1 MATLPRPS
9 SISVG
14 PADLRQQRRQRAPQE
29 DEWETIRVGQ
39 GQEDEWETIAPAPM
53 QRRQKPEQP
62 GAITRFGRS
71 FAGSLG
77 VPERASDVLEGP
89 AYAVR
94 HPIESAK
101 LIGGSLVEA
110 HKRAA
115 GIGLEKLRAPGLA
128 SKAVGAVQYLA
139 SGVPIV
145 GPALVEAGE
154 QFRRGDIAGGTG
166 TTLGISTGLALG
178 TQRGQQLATAP
189 VRAGLRVAER
199 IRAPMRRRLLEMP
212 PAAKAAPAE
221 RFTRAEVMT
230 EARRHGVE
238 MTPAQATQYKS
249 AQTLQAVGERS
260 LLGGGKLNEF
270 LEANR
275 GNLLEWSD
283 DLAKRIDPKGLAE
296 STEATGL
303 HLKQSAQVGL
313 DTAKKS
319 ANAAFSEVRGWTK
332 KARVDVRGL
341 RERFGQELADISEA
355 LANEPAQYATP
366 VRKLLE
372 KVARLGQADEPI
384 TIMGR
389 TVRPSELPPAF
400 RKQLGLEG
408 ADSISFSTAQRLRSD
423 FWDMGH
429 DFTGTIPNR
438 VQAYARQVTK
448 ELDTAMERSARSAGP
463 EVYQGWRDANAQWK
477 QLMETYQDSKS
488 PLYRIMKEPDPVKV
502 PQKLLETGA
511 HGGSARTVRMLNEQ
525 GFDLN
530 PLRVEVLNRIR
541 DRNFTLSRNRL
552 AGFSDEFLRELFS
565 PAELR
570 ELYILSKT
578 GRNIRFE
585 VNPSGTSNVHGAM
598 YELHGIA
605 RGAAHI
611 PFAHGLG
618 ARLSR
623 GTLFREGA
631 LGRQF
636 TRTETPTISGF
647 RSAVEAAERAKAP
660 RIIGPTAVAA
670 GETGRERRAQF
681 PTIRR

>member
-1 MATLPRPS
+1 MGTLPRPS
-9 SISVG
+9 SITVG
-14 PADLRQQRRQRAPQE
+14 PVDLRQRRRSASPQE
-29 DEWETIRVGQ
+29 GDWETIGVGEGQDEWETL
-39 GQEDEWETIAPAPM
+39 APAPRPAGPV
-53 QRRQKPEQP
+53 RRFVKSAAQTLGLPTKVPSMEEL
-62 GAITRFGRS
+62 TWS
-71 FAGSLG
+71 F
-77 VPERASDVLEGP
+77 
-89 AYAVR
+89 R
-94 HPIESAK
+94 HPVESTTQFAK
-101 LIGGSLVEA
+101 GIVGA
-110 HKRAA
+110 HRRAT
-115 GIGLEKLRAPGLA
+115 GIAQEKLRAPGLA
-128 SKAVGAVQYLA
+128 SKAMGALEYGL
-139 SGVPIV
+139 SGVPLI
-145 GPALVEAGE
+145 GPGIIEAGE
-154 QFRRGDIAGGTG
+154 QINRGDVAGGVG
-166 TTLGISTGLALG
+166 SSLALGAGLALG
-178 TQRGQQLATAP
+178 TPKGMRMATAP

-199 IRAPMRRRLLEMP
+199 IRAPSLRRLREMP
-212 PAAKAAPAE
+212 AEAKAVPAE
-221 RFTRAEVMT
+221 KFTRAEVMT

-238 MTPAQATQYKS
+238 MTPAQATQTKPL
-249 AQTLQAVGERS
+249 QTFQAVGERS
-260 LLGGGKLNEF
+260 LLGGGKLQEF
-270 LEANR
+270 LDANR
-275 GNLLEWSD
+275 AKLLEWSD

-296 STEATGL
+296 STEATGI

-313 DTAKKS
+313 DAAKKN

-332 KARVDVRGL
+332 KSRVDVRDL
-341 RERFGQELADISEA
+341 RERFGQELADIGEA

-429 DFTGTIPNR
+429 DFTGNIPNN
-438 VQAYARQVTK
+438 VQRYARQVTK
-448 ELDTAMERSARSAGP
+448 ELDSAMEASARSAGP
-463 EVYQGWRDANAQWK
+463 QVYQGWRDANAQWK

-488 PLYRIMKEPDPVKV
+488 PLYRILKEPDPVKA
-502 PQKLLETGA
+502 PQKLLETGT
-511 HGGSARTVRMLNEQ
+511 HGGSTRALRMLNEQ

-570 ELYILSKT
+570 ELYIMSKT

-605 RGAAHI
+605 RGAAHV
-611 PFAHGLG
+611 PGVHYLA
-618 ARLSR
+618 ARYSR
-623 GTLFREGA
+623 SPWIRA
-631 LGRQF
+631 RRA
-636 TRTETPTISGF
+636 RTEVPTISGF
-647 RSAVEAAERAKAP
+647 RSAMEKARAP
-660 RIIGPTAVAA
+660 RAIGPAA
-670 GETGRERRAQF
+670 LATGEAGRENLAPVPRR
-681 PTIRR
+681 R